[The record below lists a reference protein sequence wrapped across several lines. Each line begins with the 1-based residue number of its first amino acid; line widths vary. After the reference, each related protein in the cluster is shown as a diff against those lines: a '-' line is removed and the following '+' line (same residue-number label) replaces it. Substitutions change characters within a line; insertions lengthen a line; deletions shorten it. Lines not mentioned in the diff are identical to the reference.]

1 MEQTDLQGMLG
12 ALTQNPE
19 LMGKLRQIAGGLAAS
34 SAQAEKAESAIS
46 PEQEI
51 SHPLP
56 SNTKRLLGDLG
67 SRKQLLSAL
76 RPFLHEKRQKRLD
89 EILNLLCLLEA
100 AENTGLLSQLLSGTA
115 KKEEDHVSS

>member
-34 SAQAEKAESAIS
+34 AAQAEQSEQHESQPAKT
-46 PEQEI
+46 P
-51 SHPLP
+51 PLP
-56 SNTKRLLGDLG
+56 IVSSGQKHLLGDL
-67 SRKQLLSAL
+67 STRKQLLSAL
-76 RPFLHEKRQKRLD
+76 RPFLHEKRRKRLD

-100 AENTGLLSQLLSGTA
+100 AENTGLLSQLLSGTT
-115 KKEEDHVSS
+115 KKEE

>member
-34 SAQAEKAESAIS
+34 AAKNEQAEGTPPPEPPKSSA
-46 PEQEI
+46 
-51 SHPLP
+51 LP
-56 SNTKRLLGDLG
+56 STTKRILGDLG
-67 SRKQLLSAL
+67 SRKQLLVAL
-76 RPFLHEKRQKRLD
+76 RPFLQEKRKKRLD

-100 AENTGLLSQLLSGTA
+100 AENTGLLSQLLSGSST
-115 KKEEDHVSS
+115 KEAEHVSS